1 MCILYRH
8 SRAGDNVS
16 VSGNGRLPLE
26 GVLVLDL
33 TRAVAGPFGTMLLGD
48 LGARVIKIEEP
59 DRGDETR
66 YWGPPFLGDWST
78 YFLSI
83 NRNKESVALDLKS
96 AAGRRAVQRIAARA
110 DVVVENFRPGVM
122 DRLGLG
128 LAELARR
135 NPRLIYASI
144 SDFGQTG
151 PDRGKA
157 GYDLIIQGMSG
168 LMRASAGPDE
178 EAVKVAFPVSDIL
191 TSLFAGQ
198 AILASLYSREK
209 DGRGRYIE
217 VSLLEGMLS
226 AMCSLVTGTLLTGQE
241 PERVG
246 TAQHNIVPYQMFHCR
261 DAPIVF
267 GSPNERLWQRLC
279 EALEHPQWLE
289 DPRFQGNAARNQ
301 HRAELVGEMEAV
313 LRTRPAAHWL
323 ERLERCEVP
332 CGPVCSISEA
342 LSLPQVAA
350 RGTVVEC
357 DHAELGRLRLVGN
370 PMRMAGTPFAYRAP
384 PGLGEHTQAVMQEFF
399 PGEPE
404 ES

>member
-1 MCILYRH
+1 M
-8 SRAGDNVS
+8 D
-16 VSGNGRLPLE
+16 RLPLE

-33 TRAVAGPFGTMLLGD
+33 TRAVSGPFCTMLLGD

-59 DRGDETR
+59 GRGDETR
-66 YWGPPFLGDWST
+66 HWGPPFLGSWST

-96 AAGRRAVQRIAARA
+96 EEGRRAAQLLAARA
-110 DVVVENFRPGVM
+110 DVLIENFRPGVM
-122 DRLGLG
+122 ERLGLG
-128 LAELARR
+128 FAELALG

-144 SDFGQTG
+144 SGFGQTG
-151 PDRGKA
+151 PDRSKP

-168 LMRASAGPDE
+168 LMRASAGPEE

-198 AILASLYSREK
+198 AILASLYRREK

-246 TAQHNIVPYQMFHCR
+246 TAQHNIVPYQMFHCQ
-261 DAPIVF
+261 DAPVVF
-267 GSPNERLWQRLC
+267 GAPNERLWRRLC
-279 EALEHPQWLE
+279 EALEQPQWLA
-289 DPRFQGNAARNQ
+289 DPRYQSNAARNRR
-301 HRAELVGEMEAV
+301 RAELVSEMEAV
-313 LRTRPAAHWL
+313 LRTRPASYWL
-323 ERLERCEVP
+323 ERLEQRGVP
-332 CGPVCSISEA
+332 CGPVCTISEA

-350 RGTVVEC
+350 RGSVVEC
-357 DHAELGRLRLVGN
+357 DHAELGRLRLVAN
-370 PMRMAGTPFAYRAP
+370 PIRMAGIPFVYRVP
-384 PGLGEHTQAVMQEFF
+384 PALGQDTKRILKEFHA
-399 PGEPE
+399 GEPE
-404 ES
+404 EL